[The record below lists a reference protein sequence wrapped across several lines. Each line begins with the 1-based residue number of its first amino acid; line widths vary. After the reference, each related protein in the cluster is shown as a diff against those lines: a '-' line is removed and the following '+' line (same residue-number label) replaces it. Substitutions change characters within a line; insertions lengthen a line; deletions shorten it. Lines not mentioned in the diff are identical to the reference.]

1 MIFLILFQVGPYVY
15 QEYHHKFDEVWIDN
29 NASVTYKQK
38 NRWIPI
44 SKNMEDKVTI
54 LNVPL
59 ASVGALA
66 ENLPKATRVALNMA
80 LVMLGTN
87 SQCGNFRIFLS
98 IRFYVKSIFD
108 FRSVKRAYLALLQN

>member
-1 MIFLILFQVGPYVY
+1 MY

-44 SKNMEDKVTI
+44 SKNMDDKVTI

-87 SQCGNFRIFLS
+87 FSIFPQCGTLRIFLPF
-98 IRFYVKSIFD
+98 RFSVKSMFE
-108 FRSVKRAYLALLQN
+108 KKLQRV

>member
-44 SKNMEDKVTI
+44 SKNMDDKVTI

-66 ENLPKATRVALNMA
+66 ENLPKATRVALNLA

-87 SQCGNFRIFLS
+87 FLFS
-98 IRFYVKSIFD
+98 AVWKI
-108 FRSVKRAYLALLQN
+108 N

>member
-1 MIFLILFQVGPYVY
+1 MY

-44 SKNMEDKVTI
+44 SKNMDDKVTI

-80 LVMLGTN
+80 LVMLGANFSNFT
-87 SQCGNFRIFLS
+87 QCGISRIFLPF
-98 IRFYVKSIFD
+98 IFFVKSML
-108 FRSVKRAYLALLQN
+108 RKR